1 MGNVLIKS
9 ILSVIMIVSSYT
21 ALPDSNL
28 INDGVD
34 SIIIETEIEQY
45 LSKMTTEDKIAQMF
59 ILRPETLSG
68 EKLTAGESMQAGI
81 NDHPVGGFILFGD
94 NLSGE
99 EQTRAMIS
107 DIQNYSHDRIGLPMF
122 ICVDEEGGSVL
133 RISGSGKFDVP
144 GIPSMASIGAAGD
157 TDQAYNAGS
166 EIGEYLSDLGF
177 NVDFAPVADVL
188 TNPDNVDVRYR
199 SFGSDPNLVA
209 DMVCSFQDGLES
221 CGVYSTLKHFVGNG
235 DTTADTHK
243 GYAYSLK
250 TKEDLFQCDLIPYIK
265 SIEEGRADFIMVGH
279 TTLPNISG
287 EQVPNSVSY
296 PVMSELLRDEL
307 GYGGITLTDSFE
319 MGAVVQ
325 QYSNAHAAVTSVKAG
340 ADIILMPADFAEAY
354 DGLLDAVYSNEIT
367 MDRIDNSIRRILK
380 VKLDMMKNQK

>member
-1 MGNVLIKS
+1 MENILIKS

-34 SIIIETEIEQY
+34 SIITETEIEQY

-68 EKLTAGESMQAGI
+68 SKLTAGESMQVGI

-107 DIQNYSHDRIGLPMF
+107 DIQNYSYDRTGLPMF

-133 RISGSGKFDVP
+133 RISDSGKFDVP
-144 GIPSMASIGAAGD
+144 GITSMASIGAAGD
-157 TDQAYNAGS
+157 TDQAYNSGS
-166 EIGEYLSDLGF
+166 EIGEYLSELGF
-177 NVDFAPVADVL
+177 NVDFAPVADVI
-188 TNPDNVDVRYR
+188 TNPDNVDVKNRA
-199 SFGSDPNLVA
+199 FGSDPNLVA
-209 DMVCSFQDGLES
+209 DMVCAFQNGLES
-221 CGVYSTLKHFVGNG
+221 QGVCSTLKHFVGSG
-235 DTTADTHK
+235 DTTSDTHR

-250 TKEDLFQCDLIPYIK
+250 TKEDLFQCDLIPYMK
-265 SIEEGRADFIMVGH
+265 SIEEGRADLIMVGH
-279 TTLPNISG
+279 TTLPNVSG
-287 EQVPNSVSY
+287 EQVPNSLSY
-296 PVMSELLRDEL
+296 PVISEILRDEL
-307 GYGGITLTDSFE
+307 EYDGLVITDSLE

-325 QYSNAHAAVTSVKAG
+325 QYTNARAAVTAVRAG
-340 ADIILMPADFAEAY
+340 ADILLMPADFGEAY
-354 DGLLDAVYSNEIT
+354 DGLLDAVYGNEIT
-367 MDRIDNSIRRILK
+367 MDRIDNSVRRILR
-380 VKLDMMKNQK
+380 VKLGIMKEM